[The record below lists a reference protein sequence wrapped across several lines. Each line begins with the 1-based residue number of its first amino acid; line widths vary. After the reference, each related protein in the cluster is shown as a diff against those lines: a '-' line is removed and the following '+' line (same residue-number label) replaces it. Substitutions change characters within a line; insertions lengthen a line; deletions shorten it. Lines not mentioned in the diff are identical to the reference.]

1 MLCIF
6 DENELTADTKPEH
19 ILLNALG
26 GRKTTK
32 KAICSK
38 CNNDFGG
45 TIDGDFARQAEVI
58 RNLLQ
63 LKSGTGNGPPM
74 LRNVQAGAERIN
86 IASDGSPVR
95 QNRPFEIKRDDAGN
109 IVGVNIEASS
119 PEELQRHIPNLAA
132 MLKLPEDEVRKRIAA
147 SKATIVS
154 QRPGVV
160 PHELKF
166 GGPEA
171 LRSVTKACLVLI
183 AATLGSEVV
192 RESAFAE
199 ARDFVVNGGE
209 TFVHDRIGFDSRSL
223 PLDADL
229 RDRFGAFFNLI
240 FIRSNAEGR
249 VIGHFTLLNA
259 AAWQVILAETGGPPN
274 VHLALV
280 SNPEET
286 SLWSDDVGQIGD
298 IAMGW
303 LETPDRSNAASQA
316 RIESILEHHVDRE
329 RPKAIDHILDQV
341 MGRYAGADGKI
352 PPERVDEFRRE
363 LADRVAR
370 HALSIPYERELTPEE
385 MASLAGLAEKGS

>member
-1 MLCIF
+1 
-6 DENELTADTKPEH
+6 
-19 ILLNALG
+19 
-26 GRKTTK
+26 
-32 KAICSK
+32 
-38 CNNDFGG
+38 
-45 TIDGDFARQAEVI
+45 
-58 RNLLQ
+58 
-63 LKSGTGNGPPM
+63 M